1 MTVGRLAI
9 LLALLFGAVAS
20 PSAAATWRVAS
31 SDHFLVYS
39 SQSEKDIRDFSDT
52 LERYHAAL
60 GHLYRLPTTKPS
72 PANRVTIMVVSLAE
86 VRRLYGSGASGVD
99 GFYKSRAG
107 ASVAIVPRVEA
118 GAGAQVSYSELIL
131 LHEYAHHFL
140 FQTYGGGFP
149 GWFSEGFAEFFG
161 TAQFKPDGSVGLGL
175 PAKHRAYSLIDGPR
189 AKIEQILA
197 PPDKGVDAG
206 FFYGRSWLL
215 THYLTFEPE
224 RRGQLQH
231 YLKLVGNGTGSV
243 DAAKQ
248 AFGDLAKLD
257 RQLDSY
263 LRKPR
268 MSYMEIAAA
277 ALKPSAASI
286 RTLSADE
293 AEILPVRIRSQ
304 LGVNKDQAA
313 KLVVTAREIAVR
325 YPASAAV
332 LSALAEAELDAGNV
346 DAAVLA
352 ADAALKIDPRM
363 QAALIMKGMALL
375 ARAATEDEER
385 ANATLRAARAA
396 ALAAN
401 KIEADDPRPLM
412 LFYAAQSGKPTA
424 NAIAGLEQA
433 LALAPQDD
441 GLRWTVVYRQLSD
454 NRLEQVAQTLRPL
467 AYSPH
472 PSPDTARARA
482 ALEKVQA
489 GDAEQALAA
498 LAEQPADVLAGKD
511 GGDGKDD

>member
-1 MTVGRLAI
+1 MRRLAI
-9 LLALLFGAVAS
+9 LLALLFGAIAS
-20 PSAAATWRVAS
+20 PSAAATWREAS

-60 GHLYRLPTTKPS
+60 GYLYRLPTTKPS
-72 PANRVTIMVVSLAE
+72 PANRVTIMVVSPAE
-86 VRRLYGSGASGVD
+86 VRRLYGSGASGVA

-118 GAGAQVSYSELIL
+118 GAGAQVSFSELIL

-149 GWFSEGFAEFFG
+149 GWFSEGFAEFYG

-175 PAKHRAYSLIDGPR
+175 PAKHRAYSLVDGPR
-189 AKIEQILA
+189 ARIEQILA
-197 PPDKGVDAG
+197 PTEKGVDSG

-215 THYLTFEPE
+215 THYLTFDPE
-224 RRGQLQH
+224 RRGQLQQ
-231 YLKLVGNGTGSV
+231 YLKLVGNGAGSL

-277 ALKPSAASI
+277 ALKPGAATI
-286 RTLSADE
+286 RTLSVDE

-304 LGVNKDQAA
+304 LGVDKDQAA
-313 KLVVTAREIAVR
+313 KLVVTARDIAKR
-325 YPASAAV
+325 YPNSAPV
-332 LSALAEAELDAGNV
+332 LAALSEAELDAGDI
-346 DAAVLA
+346 DAAIAA
-352 ADAALKIDPRM
+352 ADAAVKIDPRS
-363 QAALIMKGMALL
+363 QAALINRGNALL
-375 ARAATEDEER
+375 ARAEASSDE
-385 ANATLRAARAA
+385 AVTNASLRAARAA
-396 ALAAN
+396 ALSAN

-424 NAIAGLEQA
+424 NAVAGLEQA

-454 NRLEQVAQTLRPL
+454 NRLDQAAQTLRPL

-498 LAEQPADVLAGKD
+498 LAEQPADILAGKD
-511 GGDGKDD
+511 GGAGKDD